1 MEDRDMK
8 RAGLFCLIMLVTVMA
23 VFARGGAQQESKDLK
38 MLFYFPAP
46 HPYFEELK
54 KGSTAW
60 VRENNINITV
70 EYGPSFDT
78 NAEIEKLN
86 SLVAAGGY
94 NAITVYPLPGING
107 TFEELTRRGI
117 NIINIGADSST
128 SNPLGRD
135 TTASF
140 CLATDVKQA
149 AYDAAITVI
158 DKMGGTGTLL
168 NILEVLTD
176 PNTVL
181 RQEGV
186 RQACQERGITYR
198 ETAGIDVIDQAT
210 QKAADI
216 INANPTAMGVVT
228 TGYVATQGLISVLD
242 SMPNRQIYA
251 VCIDTDEL
259 TLSAIRK
266 GVIYGTIAQNPFGQ
280 TYLSLEILKL
290 MHEGSKPRPGNYFIN
305 SGTVMVTK
313 DNIDTFDKDIAA
325 VTQKIKN
332 SLMNDYLTR

>member
-1 MEDRDMK
+1 MK
-8 RAGLFCLIMLVTVMA
+8 RVALFCLMLMVTMM
-23 VFARGGAQQESKDLK
+23 VFARGGNQQASGSGDLK

-60 VRENNINITV
+60 VNESKIKLTV
-70 EYGPSFDT
+70 EYGPSFET
-78 NAEIEKLN
+78 NTEIEKVN

-94 NAITVYPLPGING
+94 NAITMYPLPGING
-107 TFEELTRRGI
+107 TYEELTRRGI
-117 NIINIGADSST
+117 RIINIGADSST
-128 SNPLGRD
+128 SNPRGQD

-149 AYDAAITVI
+149 AYEAAITVI
-158 DKMGGTGTLL
+158 DKMGGKGTLL

-186 RQACQERGITYR
+186 RQACQEKGITYR
-198 ETAGIDVIDQAT
+198 ETAGIEAIDAAT

-216 INANPTAMGVVT
+216 LNANPSAMGVVT
-228 TGYVATQGLISVLD
+228 TGFVATQGLISVLD
-242 SMPNRQIYA
+242 GMPNRQIYA

-259 TLSAIRK
+259 TLNAIRK
-266 GVIYGTIAQNPFGQ
+266 GTIYGTVAQNPYGQ
-280 TYLSLEILKL
+280 TYLSLEMLKL
-290 MHEGSKPRPGNYFIN
+290 MHEGARPRPGKYFIN
-305 SGTVMVTK
+305 SGTVMVTRENV
-313 DNIDTFDKDIAA
+313 DAFERDIAA
-325 VTQKIKN
+325 VTQRIKG
-332 SLMNDYLTR
+332 SLLTEYLAK

>member
-1 MEDRDMK
+1 MVLTGM
-8 RAGLFCLIMLVTVMA
+8 T
-23 VFARGGAQQESKDLK
+23 VFAGGGRQQAAESGDLK

-60 VRENNINITV
+60 VSENGVNVTV
-70 EYGPSFDT
+70 EYGPSFET
-78 NAEIEKLN
+78 NTEIEKVN

-94 NAITVYPLPGING
+94 NAITMYPLPGING
-107 TFEELTRRGI
+107 TYEELTRRGI
-117 NIINIGADSST
+117 RIINIGADSST
-128 SNPLGRD
+128 SNPKGQD

-140 CLATDVKQA
+140 CLATDVRQA

-158 DKMGGTGTLL
+158 DKMGGSGTLL

-186 RQACQERGITYR
+186 RQACQDRGITYR
-198 ETAGIDVIDQAT
+198 ETAGIEAIDAAT

-216 INANPTAMGVVT
+216 LNANPDAKGVVT
-228 TGYVATQGLISVLD
+228 TGFVATQGLISVLD
-242 SMPNRQIYA
+242 GMPNRQMFA
-251 VCIDTDEL
+251 VCIDTDDL
-259 TLSAIRK
+259 ILNAIRK
-266 GVIYGTIAQNPFGQ
+266 GTIYGTVAQNPYGQ

-290 MHEGSKPRPGNYFIN
+290 MHEGASARPGKYFIN
-305 SGTVMVTK
+305 SGTVMVTRE
-313 DNIDTFDKDIAA
+313 NVDTFENDVAEL
-325 VTQKIKN
+325 TRNIKN
-332 SLMNDYLTR
+332 NLLTEYLTK

>member
-1 MEDRDMK
+1 MILTAMTAF
-8 RAGLFCLIMLVTVMA
+8 AG
-23 VFARGGAQQESKDLK
+23 GGRQQASGSGDLR

-60 VRENNINITV
+60 VSENGINITV
-70 EYGPSFDT
+70 EYGPSFET

-94 NAITVYPLPGING
+94 NAITMYPLPGING
-107 TFEELTRRGI
+107 TYEELTRRGI
-117 NIINIGADSST
+117 RIINIGADSST
-128 SNPLGRD
+128 SNPKGQD
-135 TTASF
+135 TTAAF

-149 AYDAAITVI
+149 AYDAAVTVI
-158 DKMGGTGTLL
+158 EKMGGQGTLL

-176 PNTVL
+176 PNTIL

-198 ETAGIDVIDQAT
+198 ETAGIEAIDAAT

-216 INANPTAMGVVT
+216 LNANPDAKGVVT
-228 TGYVATQGLISVLD
+228 TGFVATQGLISVLD
-242 SMPNRQIYA
+242 GMPNRQIFA
-251 VCIDTDEL
+251 VCIDTDDL
-259 TLSAIRK
+259 ILNAIRK
-266 GVIYGTIAQNPFGQ
+266 GTIYGTVAQNPYGQ

-290 MHEGSKPRPGNYFIN
+290 MHEGAKPRPGKYFIN

-313 DNIDTFDKDIAA
+313 ENVDTFEKDVAEL
-325 VTQKIKN
+325 TRNIKN
-332 SLMNDYLTR
+332 NLLTEYLTK